1 MISWLKTPRGNP
13 ALLLLFLGGIV
24 LPSLILSV
32 LSFRSIRSEVLLAEK
47 AYEEDA
53 NAFAKTTREQLNREL
68 ESLFSQV
75 RKRSNWLFDQPRSI
89 EDLSKAPPL
98 DTIVGVQSIFL
109 FRGETRVFPL
119 FRTRS
124 SGSAAFSTLSPNS
137 DILSRAALPYL
148 SLLRQHYQAQ
158 HFREALHLIQFLEK
172 HPQFGGIL
180 HSSLHDGLA
189 WMRFRIL
196 VQSGAKEEAI
206 RFCLQLVNTFLTK
219 PGEQDMESA
228 LFIFESMFSS
238 ILSFEEV
245 ASDQRE
251 LFWNLRRNLTFQL
264 ASSLTWSQHSEILG
278 HLQALHAPSAGGIN
292 FLEENG
298 VRGFRMAHP
307 WLPGEQTVL
316 GIIDPLP
323 FGERLLRPVASTMRE
338 WKGVFFR
345 IATANDSTLVARIP
359 SDTLI
364 TIRSIPLFE
373 DYPDWTL
380 TIYQRDLVEVKR
392 ESRRKMFLLYSLVGF
407 SLLILV
413 LGSVF
418 VIKGISQERNLLSM
432 KANFL
437 SSISHELKTPLTSIR
452 MFSEMMA
459 QGRVQKQEKVIEYST
474 LIGKEANRLDNLI
487 QAILSYTRMERGQQV
502 FRWDHIDLADLTI
515 KILESLR
522 ALAKSRGLEWHEE
535 IGTKLFVQG
544 DQTAL
549 HSMVQNLVDNAI
561 KYTPAPGRIS
571 VEVFGEEQF
580 VFFRVSDTGVGIAPT
595 EQKNIF
601 NDFYRVG
608 DEMTRSTKGS
618 GLGLAI
624 VRRAAETHRATIT
637 VQSRPG
643 KGSTFTV
650 RFKRSI
656 HEQQDSDRRG

>member
-1 MISWLKTPRGNP
+1 MKIPRGNP
-13 ALLLLFLGGIV
+13 TLLLLFLGGIV

-32 LSFRSIRSEVLLAEK
+32 LSFRSIRNEVLLAEK
-47 AYEEDA
+47 TYEEDA
-53 NAFAKTTREQLNREL
+53 NAFAKASRDQVNREL
-68 ESLFSQV
+68 EVLFSEV

-89 EDLSKAPPL
+89 EDLAKAPPL

-109 FRGETRVFPL
+109 FRGDTRVFPL
-119 FRTRS
+119 FHADQNG
-124 SGSAAFSTLSPNS
+124 SGAFSSLSPSS
-137 DILSRAALPYL
+137 DLASRAALPYL
-148 SLLRQHYQAQ
+148 SLLRQHYKAE
-158 HFREALHLIQFLEK
+158 RYRDALHLIHFLERQ
-172 HPQFGGIL
+172 PTFGGML
-180 HSSLHDGLA
+180 HTSLKDGLA
-189 WMRFRIL
+189 WLKFRIL
-196 VQSGAKEEAI
+196 SQSGNRAEAV
-206 RFCLQLVNTFLTK
+206 RYCLQQVSFFLSK
-219 PGEQDMESA
+219 PDGQDLESA
-228 LFIFESMFSS
+228 LFTFESMFSS
-238 ILSFEEV
+238 ILSFEEIP
-245 ASDQRE
+245 ADQRE

-264 ASSLTWSQHSEILG
+264 ASSLTWSRHAELLD
-278 HLQALHAPSAGGIN
+278 HLQQGNSTSQGGLL
-292 FLEENG
+292 FLEEEG

-307 WLPGEQTVL
+307 WLPGEQSVL
-316 GIIDPLP
+316 GIIDQKS
-323 FGERLLRPVASTMRE
+323 FGARLLKPIETTMRE
-338 WKGVFFR
+338 WKGVFFQ
-345 IATANDSTLVARIP
+345 ISTANDSTLVSRIP

-364 TIRSIPLFE
+364 ALKSIPLFE

-380 TIYQRDLVEVKR
+380 TIFQKDLHEVRK

-418 VIKGISQERNLLSM
+418 VLKGISQERNLLSM

-459 QGRVQKQEKVIEYST
+459 QGRVQKPEKIAEYST

-502 FRWDHIDLADLTI
+502 FKWEHLDFSDLTT

-522 ALAKSRGLEWHEE
+522 QLAKSRGLDWTEE
-535 IGTKLFVQG
+535 IQPGLFVQG

-561 KYTPAPGRIS
+561 KYTPPPGRIS
-571 VEVFGEEQF
+571 VELFLEENL
-580 VFFRVSDTGVGIAPT
+580 VLFRVSDTGVGIPHT

-624 VRRAAETHRATIT
+624 VRRAAEAHRATIN

-643 KGSTFTV
+643 KGSIFTV
-650 RFKRSI
+650 CFKRSI
-656 HEQQDSDRRG
+656 HE